1 MKVIPAPSVRRTPS
15 GPLRREVWLPAV
27 LALVIV
33 SAFQAVGVW
42 KINLGPAAIAVYP
55 MVWALLAGGFVSAQR
70 RWPLT
75 PRMWAVAESL
85 MSVGVS
91 LLVARLSLTL
101 GPNVDVLFDAGPAL
115 LLQEVGH
122 LVGTVAIA
130 LPLAVALRM
139 GRATVGATFSI
150 DREASFAIVGDRFGV
165 KSDEYRGVLSMYV
178 FGTMFGAVIVALIA
192 SLTSSLGI
200 FDPLALAMGAGVGSG
215 SMMAA
220 GAAAISAA
228 HPEVGEQVLALAATS
243 NLITMILGVYVGVWI
258 ALPLADRLY
267 RLLTRST
274 SRPAVVSGERTE
286 SSSSAPID
294 AADPADTHAAPFG
307 DDDVKV
313 TVPLYLSVPIV
324 AAICIAAATIAA
336 GEPTTSIPIGFTLIV
351 GLMLVATALSHLT
364 RGKIT
369 AVIWASVLGVS
380 VSGPWFPGSAWI
392 VHNTESI
399 DFMSMCAV
407 VLGFA
412 GLAVGKN
419 LPALR
424 MIGWKIVPVGFAAIF
439 ASFLLS
445 TLIAEFAL
453 GFWR

>member
-85 MSVGVS
+85 MAVGVS

-101 GPNVDVLFDAGPAL
+101 GPNIDVLFDAGPAL

-192 SLTSSLGI
+192 SLTASLGI

-267 RLLTRST
+267 GLLTRSS

-286 SSSSAPID
+286 SSPAP
-294 AADPADTHAAPFG
+294 ADSADTHAAPFG
-307 DDDVKV
+307 HDDEKV
-313 TVPLYLSVPIV
+313 TVPLYLSLPIV

-336 GEPTTSIPIGFTLIV
+336 GEPTIGIPIGFALIV
-351 GLMLVATALSHLT
+351 GLMLAATALSRLT

-380 VSGPWFPGSAWI
+380 VSGPWFPGSEWI

-439 ASFLLS
+439 ASFVLS